1 MKVKIDECLPQECAE
16 ILTSKGYDAETV
28 HQEGLQGASDLH
40 IWSVAQREKRF
51 LITTDLDFSDVRRY
65 QPGQHAGILLVRL
78 HKEGRDR
85 VTAYLDWVLSQYD
98 MKEWQACLVIA
109 TDHKVRIRKPVDLGL
124 SRG

>member
-16 ILTSKGYDAETV
+16 ILISKGYDAETV
-28 HQEGLQGASDLH
+28 YQEGLRGATDLH

-65 QPGQHAGILLVRL
+65 QPGQHAGILLIRL

-85 VTAYLDWVLSQYD
+85 VIAYLDWILAS
-98 MKEWQACLVIA
+98 M
-109 TDHKVRIRKPVDLGL
+109 T
-124 SRG
+124 